1 MCLEEQVTFR
11 QCGRSLRE
19 RTPILLIQKIHHH
32 STITTLPFAER
43 TSTIIMQ
50 SALVLGNA
58 TSTVKHPSLEN
69 LKLLVCQPLQ
79 ADGKT
84 PDGPPLIA
92 VDHLGAGRGETVML
106 TSDGGAVRETF
117 GVENSPIRWSVLGL
131 IDAQV

>member
-1 MCLEEQVTFR
+1 M
-11 QCGRSLRE
+11 
-19 RTPILLIQKIHHH
+19 
-32 STITTLPFAER
+32 
-43 TSTIIMQ
+43 
-50 SALVLGNA
+50 VLGNA

-84 PDGPPLIA
+84 PDGPPLIV
-92 VDHLGAGRGETVML
+92 VDHLGAGHGETVML

-131 IDAQV
+131 IDEVKGLSNKKAHAI

>member
-1 MCLEEQVTFR
+1 MPLTN
-11 QCGRSLRE
+11 GSH
-19 RTPILLIQKIHHH
+19 T
-32 STITTLPFAER
+32 
-43 TSTIIMQ
+43 MQ
-50 SALVLGNA
+50 SAIVLGNA

-84 PDGPPLIA
+84 PDGAPLIA

-131 IDAQV
+131 IDEATGNQCDFSPSPLFRGEGVGG

>member
-1 MCLEEQVTFR
+1 MVCLTGTPVADRQTKDQKKEQPAHT
-11 QCGRSLRE
+11 
-19 RTPILLIQKIHHH
+19 
-32 STITTLPFAER
+32 
-43 TSTIIMQ
+43 MQ

-79 ADGKT
+79 SDGKT
-84 PDGPPLIA
+84 PDGAPLIA

-131 IDAQV
+131 IDEVRLKTKD

>member
-1 MCLEEQVTFR
+1 
-11 QCGRSLRE
+11 
-19 RTPILLIQKIHHH
+19 
-32 STITTLPFAER
+32 
-43 TSTIIMQ
+43 MQ

-79 ADGKT
+79 SDGKT
-84 PDGPPLIA
+84 PDGAPLIA

-131 IDAQV
+131 IDEVRLKAKG